1 MRMLSE
7 DERVIFAIVGS
18 LAGVLLVA
26 TATFYCIVRARRQR
40 LAATLRLFQQP
51 ILKDDAPDAA
61 LAFSPPPMNSN
72 QDALASWKK
81 EALLLQRMALLRDPT
96 ITAQVQAPSKPQQI
110 WGPDLHRK
118 PESDLGRASQ
128 SILGESG
135 AVSSVTSRASK
146 SGSKSASKTAGSG
159 RKNRTPKSALSVAE
173 LWQRRCAQLEMAAE
187 LAAGVARTSSLA
199 FAVLSFYQSPH
210 QHTHHDR

>member
-1 MRMLSE
+1 MIILSE

-51 ILKDDAPDAA
+51 ILNEDAPDAA
-61 LAFSPPPMNSN
+61 WAFSPPPPIDNTNSK
-72 QDALASWKK
+72 QDVIASWKK

-135 AVSSVTSRASK
+135 ALSSVTSRAK
-146 SGSKSASKTAGSG
+146 SGS
-159 RKNRTPKSALSVAE
+159 KNRTPKSALSVAE

-210 QHTHHDR
+210 QHIMIAN